1 MFLHE
6 KLPCLSWVSIFEN
19 LGDQT
24 LKCSPLL
31 GTCTHLFNIC
41 SHSWKQRVKKTITAM
56 NSDHSIDNYLS
67 AISVSEKLLSVLD
80 KKSHRFPIFDTRV
93 DIPIIFSGDFGSIV
107 ALI

>member
-1 MFLHE
+1 MIKH
-6 KLPCLSWVSIFEN
+6 LSAHPYWALVS
-19 LGDQT
+19 
-24 LKCSPLL
+24 
-31 GTCTHLFNIC
+31 CTHLFNIC

-80 KKSHRFPIFDTRV
+80 KKPHRFPIFDTRV

>member
-1 MFLHE
+1 
-6 KLPCLSWVSIFEN
+6 
-19 LGDQT
+19 
-24 LKCSPLL
+24 
-31 GTCTHLFNIC
+31 
-41 SHSWKQRVKKTITAM
+41 M